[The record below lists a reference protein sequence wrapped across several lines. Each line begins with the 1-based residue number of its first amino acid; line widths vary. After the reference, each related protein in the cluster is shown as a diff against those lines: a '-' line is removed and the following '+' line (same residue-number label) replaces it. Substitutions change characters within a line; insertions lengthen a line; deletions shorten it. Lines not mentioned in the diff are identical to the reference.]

1 MSIGPR
7 AIFIHAY
14 IDPEKQWLTMHY
26 KLNNEEL
33 DDIVEEW
40 PEQWKVPDSEDKLSE
55 SKEGKLV
62 DVPIKEQE
70 ETKELEDE

>member
-1 MSIGPR
+1 M
-7 AIFIHAY
+7 
-14 IDPEKQWLTMHY
+14 QY
-26 KLNNEEL
+26 KLNDAEL
-33 DDIVEEW
+33 DAIVEEW